1 MYNRRNMKHLIPV
14 KVNISL
20 CVSYCASV
28 RAEHLRV
35 VPHGRIQRERGQ
47 WVRMPPGKSQIV

>member
-1 MYNRRNMKHLIPV
+1 MYNLRNMKHPV
-14 KVNISL
+14 EVNISL
-20 CVSYCASV
+20 CISYCASV

-47 WVRMPPGKSQIV
+47 GVRMPPGKSQIV